1 MIQAPFVDAPIGDIN
16 FVPTMEYFSH
26 NLFSHP
32 HTFEP
37 IILGI
42 QQTEGAVV
50 PLIPRTPGQRVCQPI
65 HQAARS
71 GNLDMIKL
79 LLEKDFSCASVPD
92 EHGVT
97 AIWAA
102 AYYGHLEAVRLLL
115 KCCGVDIN
123 AAATEY
129 MRTPIQQA
137 AQNGHVE
144 VVKILLE
151 AGVQVDP
158 HMDSYDIEMPSPLWL
173 AAQGGH
179 VELVELLIRK
189 GAYVNFSVHPSKRL
203 PIHAATED
211 GHTETVHLLI
221 INGADIDAREE
232 DGWSPLAIAANQN
245 HIGVVN
251 LLLEHNANVNAE
263 GEDGVTAL
271 WLASQEGHVQV
282 IQELLDKGA
291 KSIAT
296 RSDQR
301 RPIHQAAR
309 FGHLEAVKLLL
320 KHDPGD
326 SNIADGTGSTP
337 LLLASRGETASHVE
351 VARYLIEHGASIVL
365 GT

>member
-1 MIQAPFVDAPIGDIN
+1 
-16 FVPTMEYFSH
+16 
-26 NLFSHP
+26 
-32 HTFEP
+32 
-37 IILGI
+37 
-42 QQTEGAVV
+42 
-50 PLIPRTPGQRVCQPI
+50 
-65 HQAARS
+65 
-71 GNLDMIKL
+71 
-79 LLEKDFSCASVPD
+79 
-92 EHGVT
+92 
-97 AIWAA
+97 
-102 AYYGHLEAVRLLL
+102 
-115 KCCGVDIN
+115 
-123 AAATEY
+123 

-251 LLLEHNANVNAE
+251 LL
-263 GEDGVTAL
+263 
-271 WLASQEGHVQV
+271 
-282 IQELLDKGA
+282 
-291 KSIAT
+291 
-296 RSDQR
+296 
-301 RPIHQAAR
+301 
-309 FGHLEAVKLLL
+309 
-320 KHDPGD
+320 
-326 SNIADGTGSTP
+326 
-337 LLLASRGETASHVE
+337 
-351 VARYLIEHGASIVL
+351 
-365 GT
+365 